1 MDFRA
6 PAYPLITVDPY
17 FSIWSM
23 TDRLYESDT
32 QLWNGIPTRMIGVAE
47 IDGVSYHFMGK
58 AADERHMEQVSV
70 TVETLSTTYVFEA
83 AGVQLTVRFT
93 TPVLPEDL
101 HLLSRPVSY
110 IEMTAHA
117 ADDKPHQTKVR
128 LLAAE
133 DFCVSKK
140 LQNCVCAE
148 AVPLGGDLS
157 AMRMGGIEQNVL
169 GCSGDDISID
179 WGYVYLAVR
188 GGSVSSKRIGDWMF
202 LRAEAALQPDE
213 PQLFLIAYDDVASI
227 KYFNDFLPAYWK
239 TEGVELPTLI
249 EEAAFGYADTME
261 RCQAFHRTLWRE
273 AQASGGEHYARLL
286 TLSFRQIMAA
296 HKLVVDKNG
305 ELLYISKECFSNGC
319 AATVDISYPSMPVFL
334 LYDPALIQGMLRPVF
349 RFASSERWPFSFAPH
364 DVGTYPVLNGQVY
377 SNGTMPERQMP
388 IEECG
393 NMLLLTAALFSV
405 LPDRKFVGEHKALL
419 DQWAD
424 YLMDFGA
431 DPDGQLCTDDFMGH
445 LARNCNLA
453 LKSIMALDAYGY
465 VCDRMEDTG
474 RGERCH
480 TAARSMAAFWRE
492 NAANEDGTYRL
503 AFDRPGSFSMKY
515 NAVWDRVFGLG
526 LFEPTMWRQETD
538 GYRRHMNPYGL
549 PLDNRSD
556 YTKSDWM
563 VWTATLTEDAAF
575 FGEIVAALERAYR
588 LSPSRVPMTD
598 LYSSVT
604 SMQIHFQHRSVQ
616 GGLFMKLLYDKGICR
631 GLLNTAEDKK

>member
-1 MDFRA
+1 MSFRA

-117 ADDKPHQTKVR
+117 ADDKLHRTKVR

-148 AVPLGGDLS
+148 AVPLGGDLC

-179 WGYVYLAVR
+179 WGYVYLALR

-227 KYFNDFLPAYWK
+227 KYFNDHLPAYWK
-239 TEGVELPTLI
+239 TEGAALPALI
-249 EEAAFGYADTME
+249 EEAAADYTDTLA
-261 RCQAFHRTLWRE
+261 RCQAFHATLWRE
-273 AQASGGEHYARLL
+273 AQTSGGEHYARLL

-305 ELLYISKECFSNGC
+305 ELLYISKECLSNGC

-334 LYDPALIQGMLRPVF
+334 LYNPALIEGMLRPVF
-349 RFASSERWPFSFAPH
+349 RFAANERWPFPFAPH
-364 DVGTYPVLNGQVY
+364 DVGTYPILNGQVY

-405 LPDRKFVGEHKALL
+405 LPDRAFVGEHKALL

-465 VCDRMEDTG
+465 VCDRMEDAG
-474 RGERCH
+474 RGGRCH
-480 TAARSMAAFWRE
+480 AAARSMAAFWRE

-515 NAVWDRVFGLG
+515 NAVWDRVFELG
-526 LFEPTMWRQETD
+526 LFEPTMWRQETE

-549 PLDNRSD
+549 PLDDRSD

-575 FGEIVAALERAYR
+575 FGKIVAAIERAYR

-631 GLLNTAEDKK
+631 GLMNTAEDKK

>member
-1 MDFRA
+1 
-6 PAYPLITVDPY
+6 
-17 FSIWSM
+17 
-23 TDRLYESDT
+23 
-32 QLWNGIPTRMIGVAE
+32 
-47 IDGVSYHFMGK
+47 
-58 AADERHMEQVSV
+58 
-70 TVETLSTTYVFEA
+70 
-83 AGVQLTVRFT
+83 
-93 TPVLPEDL
+93 
-101 HLLSRPVSY
+101 
-110 IEMTAHA
+110 
-117 ADDKPHQTKVR
+117 
-128 LLAAE
+128 
-133 DFCVSKK
+133 
-140 LQNCVCAE
+140 
-148 AVPLGGDLS
+148 
-157 AMRMGGIEQNVL
+157 
-169 GCSGDDISID
+169 
-179 WGYVYLAVR
+179 
-188 GGSVSSKRIGDWMF
+188 
-202 LRAEAALQPDE
+202 
-213 PQLFLIAYDDVASI
+213 
-227 KYFNDFLPAYWK
+227 
-239 TEGVELPTLI
+239 
-249 EEAAFGYADTME
+249 
-261 RCQAFHRTLWRE
+261 
-273 AQASGGEHYARLL
+273 
-286 TLSFRQIMAA
+286 
-296 HKLVVDKNG
+296 
-305 ELLYISKECFSNGC
+305 
-319 AATVDISYPSMPVFL
+319 
-334 LYDPALIQGMLRPVF
+334 
-349 RFASSERWPFSFAPH
+349 
-364 DVGTYPVLNGQVY
+364 
-377 SNGTMPERQMP
+377 MP

-474 RGERCH
+474 RGERYH

-526 LFEPTMWRQETD
+526 LFEPTMWRQETE

-575 FGEIVAALERAYR
+575 FGEIVAALERAYC

-604 SMQIHFQHRSVQ
+604 SIQIHFQHRSVQ
-616 GGLFMKLLYDKGICR
+616 GGLFIKLLYDKGICR

>member
-1 MDFRA
+1 MSFRA

-17 FSIWSM
+17 FSVWSM

-117 ADDKPHQTKVR
+117 ADGKPHRTKVW
-128 LLAAE
+128 LMAAE

-140 LQNCVCAE
+140 LQNCVCTE
-148 AVPLGGDLS
+148 AVPLGGGLS

-202 LRAEAALQPDE
+202 LRAEAELQPDE

-239 TEGVELPTLI
+239 TEGAELPTLI
-249 EEAAFGYADTME
+249 EEAAAGYADTME
-261 RCQAFHRTLWRE
+261 RCQAFHQTLWRE

-334 LYDPALIQGMLRPVF
+334 LYAPALIQGMLRPVF
-349 RFASSERWPFSFAPH
+349 RFAASDRWPFPFAPH

-405 LPDRKFVGEHKALL
+405 LPDRRFVGEHKALL

-480 TAARSMAAFWRE
+480 AAARSMAAFWQE

-526 LFEPTMWRQETD
+526 LFGPTVWRQETE

-563 VWTATLTEDAAF
+563 IWTATLTEDAAF
-575 FGEIVAALERAYR
+575 FGEIVAAIERAYR

-631 GLLNTAEDKK
+631 GLTDTAEDKE